1 MYSDLVVLC
10 SSKHSIWLVHF
21 AGDTHMTK
29 RKLISDKIN
38 IYLEEILKEAE
49 KDGNIDYFKFEV
61 QNHNGTLQMDIQFRN
76 REKAY

>member
-1 MYSDLVVLC
+1 
-10 SSKHSIWLVHF
+10 
-21 AGDTHMTK
+21 MTK